1 MGNKSSI
8 NQQIDKGLEK
18 EVEKIEKKFNEIDKK
33 VKIFSNQKYMMK
45 FVKNTTK
52 SFYKNY
58 MRNDIINKIVN
69 KIVNSDSETIEIDD
83 FVIHVINNN
92 LNKIYK
98 FKLSFSNIEK
108 TYYYTNSY
116 DYRWEKE
123 FEYEITK
130 EWIKNKD
137 YALKFMVDN
146 IRKKL
151 LNLISDDFNVIKNNK
166 KLIIKPKEEKKKDN
180 KVIPVD
186 DPPPYTFRENILFNL
201 PAYEEII

>member
-116 DYRWEKE
+116 DRNWEKL

-130 EWIKNKD
+130 EWIKSKD
-137 YALKFMVDN
+137 YALKFIVDN
-146 IRKKL
+146 IRQNL
-151 LNLISDDFNVIKNNK
+151 FNLISNDFDVKKYNK
-166 KLIIKPKEEKKKDN
+166 KLIIKPKEEKIKDN
-180 KVIPVD
+180 KVIPID